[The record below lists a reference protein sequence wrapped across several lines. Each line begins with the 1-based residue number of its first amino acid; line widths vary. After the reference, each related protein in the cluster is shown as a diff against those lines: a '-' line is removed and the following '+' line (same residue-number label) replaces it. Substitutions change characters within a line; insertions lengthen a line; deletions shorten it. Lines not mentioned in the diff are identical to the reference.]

1 MLYYYCKVE
10 LFGQIV
16 ILMLSG
22 RQETMRPFLDTSI
35 HVIETFVSYDATLN
49 GVYIEW

>member
-10 LFGQIV
+10 LFGKIV
-16 ILMLSG
+16 ILSLSG
-22 RQETMRPFLDTSI
+22 RQETMGLYLNSSP

-49 GVYIEW
+49 GVYTE